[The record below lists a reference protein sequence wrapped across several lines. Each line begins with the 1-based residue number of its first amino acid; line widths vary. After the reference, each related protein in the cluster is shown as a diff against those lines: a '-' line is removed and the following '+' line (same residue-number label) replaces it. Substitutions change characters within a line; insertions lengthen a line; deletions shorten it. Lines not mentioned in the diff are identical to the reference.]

1 MKKVTSIVCIVFVI
15 LFAGLNAQESGTIDE
30 QLLNELRSSIS
41 TDEGIEGLQNAV
53 SSNDI
58 QKLALNRQNLGE
70 VDEYFS
76 DRVESKGITD
86 QKSTGRC
93 WLFTGLNVFRAK
105 VMTENNMGEFSFS
118 HSFNF
123 FYDQLEKS
131 NLFLEGIISTVD
143 KPMDNKKI
151 EWLFKNAIG
160 DGGQW
165 TGVVDIIT
173 KYGLVPA
180 DVFPESYNSENT
192 RWMSR
197 LIRRKLK
204 EDGLALRE
212 MHSDGSNEKK
222 LRESKNVM
230 LQDIYRI
237 LVISLG
243 EPPTEFEWRYKDKD
257 GNLSELKTYT
267 PKSFYQEFV
276 NVDLNDYIMF
286 MNDPTREFDKVYE
299 IDYDRHIFEGQNW
312 KYLNLEADKIK
323 QFSIASIQ
331 GKEAMYFSC
340 DVGKQLNKDK
350 GYLDVNNY
358 NYESIFGVR
367 FNMDKKDRI
376 QTFES
381 GSTHGMALVA
391 VDLQDGKP
399 VKWLL
404 ENSWGDSG
412 FKGHLIMTDEW
423 FNEYMFRM
431 VIHKS
436 YIDEQT
442 LKILEQ
448 EPIFLPPWDPMF
460 QADN

>member
-1 MKKVTSIVCIVFVI
+1 MKKLKSIICFGFII
-15 LFAGLNAQESGTIDE
+15 LLTGLNAQESRTIDE
-30 QLLNELRSSIS
+30 NLLNEFRSSIGS
-41 TDEGIEGLQNAV
+41 DEDIEAIQNAV
-53 SSNDI
+53 SSNGI
-58 QKLALNRQNLGE
+58 QKLALNRSNLGE
-70 VDEYFS
+70 VDQYFS
-76 DRVESKGITD
+76 NRVESKGITD

-93 WLFTGLNVFRAK
+93 WLFTGLNVFRAQ

-143 KPMDNKKI
+143 KPMDDKKV

-173 KYGLVPA
+173 KYGLVPS

-197 LIRRKLK
+197 IIRRKLK

-212 MHSDGSNEKK
+212 MFSNGSNEEE
-222 LRESKNVM
+222 LRKTKNTM
-230 LQDIYRI
+230 LKDIYRI

-243 EPPTEFEWRYKDKD
+243 EPPTEFEWRYEDKD
-257 GNLSELKTYT
+257 GNLSDLKTYT
-267 PKSFYQEFV
+267 PKSFYEEFV
-276 NVDLNDYIMF
+276 NVDLNEYIMF

-299 IDYDRHIFEGQNW
+299 IEFDRHIMEGQNW

-323 QFSIASIQ
+323 QFAIASIQ
-331 GKEAMYFSC
+331 GNEAMYFSC
-340 DVGKQLNKDK
+340 DVGKQLDKDR

-358 NYESIFGVR
+358 NYDALFGVD
-367 FNMDKKDRI
+367 FNMDKKQRI

-391 VDLQDGKP
+391 VDIQNDKP

-404 ENSWGDSG
+404 ENSWGNTG
-412 FKGHLIMTDEW
+412 FEGHLIMTDEW
-423 FNEYMFRM
+423 FDEYMFRM
-431 VIHKS
+431 VIHKW
-436 YIDEQT
+436 YIDEET

-448 EPIFLPPWDPMF
+448 EPIKLPPWDPMF
-460 QADN
+460 QSDN